1 MDFSKLSRDDLIK
14 ILKKEPRLVNE
25 IPDQYTPRFTHL
37 LNRELYP
44 KEGWLSKYIDY
55 CSFSPSPISFHFF
68 SGVAALSAVV
78 RRNVWLE
85 FGQDRLFPNVYV
97 VLLGPTGR
105 VFKSTAIRI
114 AESFVEALDVT
125 TIIRR
130 STAEALANKLSYT
143 EEQEPRDGIAFIC
156 ARELVRVLGTGTTGV
171 NTTIITALTDWYDCP
186 DTDTDNTIT
195 RRNRMLRNIAITLLG
210 GSTLGLLETIL
221 SGIAFESGF
230 PSRVIFV
237 YQEYTDRDRAL
248 PGKADVDVRL
258 ELLELLRD
266 ISRIEGG
273 ITIDQQA
280 NVYYDEWYK
289 KFRTRQML
297 YDERKAEVM
306 ERQHVHLLKLSM
318 LLALSEQRL
327 TINERDVRYSSALLK
342 ALEGPLDEIIVPTT
356 TSEFSKALTLVRAY
370 IQQRLKVPFSK
381 LVELGVRH
389 GIDILTIERAVD
401 SLRRAKLVSLVR
413 DEKELEGVYLWKGGK
428 R

>member
-1 MDFSKLSRDDLIK
+1 
-14 ILKKEPRLVNE
+14 
-25 IPDQYTPRFTHL
+25 
-37 LNRELYP
+37 
-44 KEGWLSKYIDY
+44 
-55 CSFSPSPISFHFF
+55 
-68 SGVAALSAVV
+68 
-78 RRNVWLE
+78 
-85 FGQDRLFPNVYV
+85 
-97 VLLGPTGR
+97 
-105 VFKSTAIRI
+105 
-114 AESFVEALDVT
+114 
-125 TIIRR
+125 
-130 STAEALANKLSYT
+130 
-143 EEQEPRDGIAFIC
+143 
-156 ARELVRVLGTGTTGV
+156 
-171 NTTIITALTDWYDCP
+171 
-186 DTDTDNTIT
+186 
-195 RRNRMLRNIAITLLG
+195 MLRNIAITLLG